1 MKKAKENVSVWTVI
15 DQSKKARLSS
25 KNSTAELRLTS
36 DTDILTA
43 SSGKFTTFKH
53 PVADF
58 FENIMHYQASWVCSL
73 LINKF
78 ISVTRYFELRWMSKL
93 PFVIVPSTYRNLKF
107 EQIIFFYRSINSF
120 SVLIQSGL
128 CEDQYPL
135 GPIHG
140 WTSLGYEKAKKGQIC
155 VDINEC
161 MEKTPCNYNE
171 RCINLDGFYKCLKTS
186 QAGTRNTIFSRTILT
201 HSN

>member
-1 MKKAKENVSVWTVI
+1 MQKAKENVSVWMVI

-25 KNSTAELRLTS
+25 KKLYSGAQSNVWYRHINSVQQ
-36 DTDILTA
+36 ILT
-43 SSGKFTTFKH
+43 KFTLSF
-53 PVADF
+53 ADF
-58 FENIMHYQASWVCSL
+58 
-73 LINKF
+73 
-78 ISVTRYFELRWMSKL
+78 LRTSRTITL
-93 PFVIVPSTYRNLKF
+93 VGCGPCR
-107 EQIIFFYRSINSF
+107 
-120 SVLIQSGL
+120 
-128 CEDQYPL
+128 DQYPL

-140 WTSLGYEKAKKGQIC
+140 WTSPGYEKAKKGQIC
-155 VDINEC
+155 VDVNEC